1 MSGKKNDEW
10 VSAVIIDD
18 DEEDDLKLDEET
30 VNEEPFE
37 ITPISK
43 RRTKNNVSTVE
54 EGQTVVQKKKRNI
67 FFNIG
72 ID

>member
-43 RRTKNNVSTVE
+43 RRTKN
-54 EGQTVVQKKKRNI
+54 K
-67 FFNIG
+67 
-72 ID
+72 